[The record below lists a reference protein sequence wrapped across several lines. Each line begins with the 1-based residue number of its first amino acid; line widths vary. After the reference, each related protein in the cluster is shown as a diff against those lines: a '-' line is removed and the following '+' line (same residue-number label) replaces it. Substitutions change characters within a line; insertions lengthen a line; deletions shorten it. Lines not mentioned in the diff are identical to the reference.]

1 MELREWWG
9 LIEEAR
15 AACGSSAGDRDS
27 ADDPLPGEVLSR
39 VAALPPS
46 SIVAFGRCFSS
57 VFDSAFLAPLW
68 AAAYLI
74 EGGCGDDGFMDFRA
88 GLMLQ
93 GRSAFDA
100 AVAAPDSLADLPVV
114 QRMATTGKGWL
125 GCEAMLY
132 VARTAY
138 TRSTGSPSGYDEALA
153 TRSPTR
159 PSPARGE
166 RWDLEDDE
174 QMRLHLPRLAALFLS

>member
-9 LIEEAR
+9 LIESAR
-15 AACGSSAGDRDS
+15 SSCRTDDRDPPG
-27 ADDPLPGEVLSR
+27 DPVPGAVLDL
-39 VAALPPS
+39 VAALPPA
-46 SIVAFGRCFSS
+46 SIVAFGRRFSA
-57 VFDSAFLAPLW
+57 VFDSAYLAPLW

-93 GRSAFDA
+93 GRSAFDR
-100 AVAAPDSLADLPVV
+100 AVADPDTLADLPVV
-114 QRMATTGKGWL
+114 QRMGTTGEGWL

-153 TRSPTR
+153 TPAAAR

-166 RWDLEDDE
+166 RWDVDDDA